1 MLKTFRGR
9 AVVIL
14 AALGLSAFYLSTR
27 GLKQGL
33 DLQGGMHLVLEVDDP
48 EAALTEEERADA
60 IDRAERIIRARI
72 DEFGVEEPLIQKIGA
87 DRLIVELAGLDDE
100 SRAKEIINQ
109 QAYLEWKLVL
119 PTTEV
124 DNALERLDRAVV
136 VAIGEEGLRE
146 MGRAV
151 EAAEATPDIQDLLFS
166 DTESE
171 DEAGE
176 GAEDEAG
183 EGTGD
188 EAGDAAA
195 GEEGNAASAEEA
207 ADAVA
212 TDETPAA
219 AEPSEAASPDGADA
233 EGAPDDE
240 AAPDD
245 EDEGELNLR
254 PFTSL
259 LGRGEAGVYLV
270 DMGDVEAAQRFMD
283 LPEFQRALPRNV
295 SLQWG
300 WDSLPLG
307 AVFYRELYVL
317 EEDAFLTG
325 DQLETATANRDP
337 QYNQAQVLFQLNRR
351 GGRDFQRLTGSHI
364 GDRIAIVL
372 DGEVV
377 SAPVVRDR
385 IGASGSIDLGSSD
398 MSEASDLALV
408 LRAGALP
415 APLRIMEERTV
426 GPSLGQDSV
435 DQGRIAGIVGVV
447 AVLVVMLLYY
457 KVAGLLAILAL
468 GVYLALVMGGLA
480 ALNATLT
487 LPGIAGLI
495 LSVGMAVD
503 ANVLIFERVREELAR
518 RRAPKTAVDEGFGA
532 AMSAIVD
539 ANITTLITGLILF
552 QFGTGPVRG
561 FAVTLCIGIVAS
573 FFSALYVTRTFFLVY
588 LSRKRGSDPISI

>member
-1 MLKTFRGR
+1 MLKSFRGR
-9 AVVIL
+9 VIVIL
-14 AALGLSAFYLSTR
+14 AALGLSSFYLYTR

-33 DLQGGMHLVLEVDDP
+33 DLQGGMHLVLEIDDP
-48 EAALTEEERADA
+48 EGALDDEARADA
-60 IDRAERIIRARI
+60 IDRAERIIRTRV
-72 DEFGVEEPLIQKIGA
+72 DEFGVEEPLIQKVGS

-100 SRAKEIINQ
+100 SRAKELINQ
-109 QAYLEWKLVL
+109 QAFLEWKLVL
-119 PTTEV
+119 PITEV
-124 DNALERLDRAVV
+124 SQSLERLDRAVV
-136 VAIGEEGLRE
+136 AAIGEEGLRE

-151 EAAEATPDIQDLLFS
+151 EVAETPSIQDLLFS
-166 DTESE
+166 SPDSGDDAT
-171 DEAGE
+171 DAAGE
-176 GAEDEAG
+176 SPADEG
-183 EGTGD
+183 ST
-188 EAGDAAA
+188 EANATAATTTGDAATTD
-195 GEEGNAASAEEA
+195 AAATT
-207 ADAVA
+207 DDQA
-212 TDETPAA
+212 TDEP
-219 AEPSEAASPDGADA
+219 EI
-233 EGAPDDE
+233 
-240 AAPDD
+240 
-245 EDEGELNLR
+245 NFR

-259 LGRGEAGVYLV
+259 LRAGEGAGTYLV
-270 DMGDVEAAQRFMD
+270 DAADVETANRFLA

-300 WDSLPLG
+300 WDSLPVG
-307 AVFYRELYVL
+307 AGFYREMYVL
-317 EEDAFLTG
+317 EEDPFLTG
-325 DQLETATANRDP
+325 DQLENATANRDP
-337 QYNQAQVLFQLNRR
+337 QFNQAQVLFQLNRR
-351 GGRDFQRLTGSHI
+351 GGRDFQRLTGAHI

-372 DGEVV
+372 DGQVV

-385 IGASGSIDLGSSD
+385 IGSSGSIDLGSAD
-398 MSEASDLALV
+398 MAEASDLALV

-426 GPSLGQDSV
+426 GPSLGQDSI

-447 AVLVVMLLYY
+447 AVLTVMLLYY
-457 KVAGLLAILAL
+457 KVAGLLAIFAL
-468 GVYLALVMGGLA
+468 GVYLILVMGGLA

-503 ANVLIFERVREELAR
+503 ANVLIFERVREELAL
-518 RRAPKTAVDEGFGA
+518 RRAPRTAVDEGFGN

-573 FFSALYVTRTFFLVY
+573 FFSALYVTRTLFLVY